1 MQDKDR
7 TVVVGDPA
15 TLGTVAT
22 RRSFL
27 RALGLGG
34 SVVLL
39 PSVFAGCSDSTGSLV
54 SPEVNNQI
62 ESQTPVVL
70 DLSTDVGILNYAY
83 ALEQLEAAFYT
94 QVVAAPA
101 FASLTAEQ
109 REILEDL
116 RAHEVIHREF
126 LKAAIPANGGT
137 LIRELQVNFTSA
149 LATSN
154 SILATAMTFED
165 LGVAAYNGAGK
176 FFSDTQ
182 AGRTFLT
189 IAGKIVSVEA
199 RHAAA
204 IRDTMDTTGRAFA
217 TFGSEAARLGADD
230 ARALDGA
237 LAPSA
242 VLTQVAASGT
252 VRTGITIGT
261 NPPTVA

>member
-1 MQDKDR
+1 MRENER

-15 TLGTVAT
+15 ALGAVAT

-27 RALGLGG
+27 RALGMGG
-34 SVVLL
+34 SIVLL
-39 PSVFAGCSDSTGSLV
+39 PSVFAACDDATSSLV
-54 SPEVNNQI
+54 SPDVQ
-62 ESQTPVVL
+62 SRVASAQPVVL
-70 DLSTDVGILNYAY
+70 NLNTDVGILNYAF
-83 ALEQLEAAFYT
+83 ALEQLEAAFYEA
-94 QVVAAPA
+94 VVTAAP
-101 FASLTAEQ
+101 FQGMSAEQ
-109 REILEDL
+109 REILNDL
-116 RAHEVIHREF
+116 REHEVIHREF
-126 LKAAIPANGGT
+126 LRAAIPANGGT
-137 LIRELQVNFTSA
+137 LIPNLSVNFTTALSSA
-149 LATSN
+149 N
-154 SILATAMTFED
+154 NILATAMTFED

-176 FFSDTQ
+176 FFSDTA

-217 TFGSEAARLGADD
+217 TFGNEAARLGADD

-242 VLTQVAASGT
+242 VLNQVAASGT